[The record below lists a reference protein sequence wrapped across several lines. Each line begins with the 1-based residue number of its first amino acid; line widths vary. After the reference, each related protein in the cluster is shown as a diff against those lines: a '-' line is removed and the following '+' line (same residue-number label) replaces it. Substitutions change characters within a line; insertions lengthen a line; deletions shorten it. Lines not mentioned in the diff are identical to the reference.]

1 MIRSAAPGHSRRDAS
16 VLFTVPAAVL
26 AVPAIAPAG
35 LAGAVMSE
43 ATLPL
48 AVGEAP
54 APAAGG
60 VSWPAPAGAAARERT
75 VSPPDRLTS
84 LFQQHFDLVWRTV
97 RRLGVAPEAVD
108 DATQEVF
115 VIASRRLGA
124 IEPGKERAFL
134 YGTAVRVAST
144 ARRTS
149 SRRRAQP
156 LDDAP
161 DPADGTPAADEL
173 VDRKRARELL
183 DELVAR
189 LPDDTRPVFVL
200 YELEGL
206 TMEEISTCLE
216 VPPGTVASRLRRA
229 REVFQA
235 AVARIDRAG
244 ARTARKEV
252 RRG

>member
-1 MIRSAAPGHSRRDAS
+1 M
-16 VLFTVPAAVL
+16 TQ
-26 AVPAIAPAG
+26 G
-35 LAGAVMSE
+35 LP
-43 ATLPL
+43 LPL
-48 AVGEAP
+48 AM
-54 APAAGG
+54 AG
-60 VSWPAPAGAAARERT
+60 PPAAREAIAT
-75 VSPPDRLTS
+75 SADRLTE
-84 LFQQHFDLVWRTV
+84 LFHDHFDLVWRTV
-97 RRLGVAPEAVD
+97 RRLGVPPEALD
-108 DATQEVF
+108 DAAQEVF
-115 VIASRRLGA
+115 VIASRRLAA

-149 SRRRAQP
+149 SRRRRAQP
-156 LDDAP
+156 PPEDGGAI
-161 DPADGTPAADEL
+161 DPADTAPAPDEL

-206 TMEEISTCLE
+206 TMDEIATCLE

-229 REVFQA
+229 RETFQA
-235 AVARIDRAG
+235 AVAKLDRSS
-244 ARTARKEV
+244 ARKEA

>member
-1 MIRSAAPGHSRRDAS
+1 
-16 VLFTVPAAVL
+16 
-26 AVPAIAPAG
+26 
-35 LAGAVMSE
+35 MSQ
-43 ATLPL
+43 ARLPLPL
-48 AVGEAP
+48 AVAEAP
-54 APAAGG
+54 ARPAAGG
-60 VSWPAPAGAAARERT
+60 LSWPASPRAAAGEMT
-75 VSPPDRLTS
+75 VSSTDRLTA

-97 RRLGVAPEAVD
+97 RRLGVPPEAVD
-108 DATQEVF
+108 DAAQEVF
-115 VIASRRLGA
+115 VIASRRLGS
-124 IEPGKERAFL
+124 IEHGKERAFL

-156 LDDAP
+156 LDEAP
-161 DPADGTPAADEL
+161 DPSDAAPTADEL

-206 TMEEISTCLE
+206 TMEEISICLE

-229 REVFQA
+229 RELFQA
-235 AVARIDRAG
+235 AVARIDRG
-244 ARTARKEV
+244 TARKEG

>member
-1 MIRSAAPGHSRRDAS
+1 MTQVR
-16 VLFTVPAAVL
+16 L
-26 AVPAIAPAG
+26 
-35 LAGAVMSE
+35 
-43 ATLPL
+43 TLPL
-48 AVGEAP
+48 
-54 APAAGG
+54 G
-60 VSWPAPAGAAARERT
+60 VSGAPAAAREMT
-75 VSPPDRLTS
+75 VASSDRLTT
-84 LFQQHFDLVWRTV
+84 LFHDHFDLVWRTV
-97 RRLGVAPEAVD
+97 RRLGVPPEALD

-115 VIASRRLGA
+115 VIASRRLA
-124 IEPGKERAFL
+124 SIEHGKERAFL

-149 SRRRAQP
+149 SRRRQVQP
-156 LDDAP
+156 PLADDEREPAAP
-161 DPADGTPAADEL
+161 SDPAPAADEL

-183 DELVAR
+183 DQLVAR

-206 TMEEISTCLE
+206 TMEEIATCLE

-235 AVARIDRAG
+235 AVARIDRD
-244 ARTARKEV
+244 RARKEA

>member
-1 MIRSAAPGHSRRDAS
+1 MTQARLP
-16 VLFTVPAAVL
+16 
-26 AVPAIAPAG
+26 
-35 LAGAVMSE
+35 
-43 ATLPL
+43 LPL
-48 AVGEAP
+48 AVAGSP
-54 APAAGG
+54 APA
-60 VSWPAPAGAAARERT
+60 REASVPT
-75 VSPPDRLTS
+75 DRLTT
-84 LFQQHFDLVWRTV
+84 LFHHHFDLVWRTV

-108 DATQEVF
+108 DAAQEVF
-115 VIASRRLGA
+115 MIASRRLA
-124 IEPGKERAFL
+124 SIEPGKERAFL

-149 SRRRAQP
+149 LRRRAQP
-156 LDDAP
+156 PDEAG
-161 DPADGTPAADEL
+161 DPADTTPAADEL

-206 TMEEISTCLE
+206 TMDEIATCLE
-216 VPPGTVASRLRRA
+216 LPPGTVASRLRRA

-235 AVARIDRAG
+235 AVAKLDRVD
-244 ARTARKEV
+244 ARKEG

>member
-1 MIRSAAPGHSRRDAS
+1 VTQVRLP
-16 VLFTVPAAVL
+16 
-26 AVPAIAPAG
+26 
-35 LAGAVMSE
+35 
-43 ATLPL
+43 LPL
-48 AVGEAP
+48 AVAGSP
-54 APAAGG
+54 APAREAS
-60 VSWPAPAGAAARERT
+60 VSST
-75 VSPPDRLTS
+75 DRLTI
-84 LFQQHFDLVWRTV
+84 LFQRHFDLVWRTV
-97 RRLGVAPEAVD
+97 RRLGVPPEAVD
-108 DATQEVF
+108 DAAQEVF
-115 VIASRRLGA
+115 VIASRRLA
-124 IEPGKERAFL
+124 SIEEGKERAFL

-149 SRRRAQP
+149 SRRRAAP
-156 LDDAP
+156 PADDAI
-161 DPADGTPAADEL
+161 DPADPAPSPDEL

-206 TMEEISTCLE
+206 TMDEIAACLE

-235 AVARIDRAG
+235 AVARQGSA
-244 ARTARKEV
+244 AARKEV